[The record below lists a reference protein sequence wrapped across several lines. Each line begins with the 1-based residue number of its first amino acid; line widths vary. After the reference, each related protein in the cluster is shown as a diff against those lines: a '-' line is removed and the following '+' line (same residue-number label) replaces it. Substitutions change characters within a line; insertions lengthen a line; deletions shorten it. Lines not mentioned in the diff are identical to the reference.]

1 MEPANWVIFL
11 IVIVGGI
18 GLFMFFRRQDA
29 YARRGHPSDKRAGP
43 SPSDK
48 YLPAWVILSMSIAV
62 WILAYQVNSVV
73 KDICASPGRCLTAA
87 SAPGASADP
96 SANDEAK
103 AKAAK
108 AKADDDVKKAKA
120 EAEAKVAEAT
130 ATAAA
135 AAAAAPSA
143 PVAKG
148 K

>member
-62 WILAYQVNSVV
+62 WLLAYQVNSVV
-73 KDICASPGRCLTAA
+73 KDICASPGRCLTADQIT
-87 SAPGASADP
+87 S
-96 SANDEAK
+96 DEAK

-108 AKADDDVKKAKA
+108 AKADEDVKKAKA
-120 EAEAKVAEAT
+120 EAEAKGAEAT
-130 ATAAA
+130 AS